1 MKITEKEKEKIK
13 QMYEAGISQSL
24 IAYKYGIS
32 SGTVNHIIHDVCSTH
47 FPVEILEEWDRV
59 RVVVLKGLKRR
70 GGKKW

>member
-1 MKITEKEKEKIK
+1 MEITEKDKEKIK
-13 QMYEAGISQSL
+13 ELYDEGVSQSL

-32 SGTVNHIIHDVCSTH
+32 PSTVNHIIHDVCSTH
-47 FPVEILEEWDRV
+47 FPVEMMEEWDKV